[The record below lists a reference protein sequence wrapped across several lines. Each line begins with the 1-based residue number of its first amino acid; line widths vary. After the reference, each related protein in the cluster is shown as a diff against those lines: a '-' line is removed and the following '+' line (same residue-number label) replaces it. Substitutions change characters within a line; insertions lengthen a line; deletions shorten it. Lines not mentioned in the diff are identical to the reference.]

1 MGQDDTEQRNAN
13 KTGFSIKIKYF
24 ILSLFLPWL
33 TSSINPA
40 SGLQIILVVVAV
52 TIPAVELTM
61 EPFTTCSER

>member
-1 MGQDDTEQRNAN
+1 MGQDDTEQRNAKN
-13 KTGFSIKIKYF
+13 VFWIKIKDF
-24 ILSLFLPWL
+24 VFSFFLPWL

-52 TIPAVELTM
+52 TIPVVELTM